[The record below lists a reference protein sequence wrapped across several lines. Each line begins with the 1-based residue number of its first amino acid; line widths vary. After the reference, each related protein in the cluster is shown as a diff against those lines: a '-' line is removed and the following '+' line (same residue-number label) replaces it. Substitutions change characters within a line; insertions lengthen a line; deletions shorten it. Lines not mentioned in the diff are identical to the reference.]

1 MPFGQ
6 GVCHRRDPGDALGSY
21 PHQVCGGSPDVFF
34 SLRSHAHSI
43 VERRSHAILLLPLL
57 AFVYGISRDRELM
70 GEHATG
76 RIGAALSLAVIGMIA
91 VCIVALLGF
100 SL

>member
-1 MPFGQ
+1 
-6 GVCHRRDPGDALGSY
+6 
-21 PHQVCGGSPDVFF
+21 
-34 SLRSHAHSI
+34 
-43 VERRSHAILLLPLL
+43 
-57 AFVYGISRDRELM
+57 M

-76 RIGAALSLAVIGMIA
+76 RIGAALSLAVIAMIA